1 MWIYSLVTYDRPQ
14 ALALRSAEG
23 PGQEPE
29 AVPVAAFGAGSGGC
43 GISHR
48 RACVAG
54 VEARAGDEVSRV
66 GVVPAPQD
74 SHTSALNRGLQE
86 F

>member
-1 MWIYSLVTYDRPQ
+1 MSHDGPQ
-14 ALALRSAEG
+14 ALALRGAEG

-29 AVPVAAFGAGSGGC
+29 AVPVAALGAGTGRC
-43 GISHR
+43 GIAHR
-48 RACVAG
+48 RACVTG

-74 SHTSALNRGLQE
+74 PHTSALNRGLQE
-86 F
+86 LL

>member
-14 ALALRSAEG
+14 ALALRGAER

-29 AVPVAAFGAGSGGC
+29 AVPVAALGAGSGSC

-48 RACVAG
+48 RACVTG
-54 VEARAGDEVSRV
+54 VEAIAGDEVSRV

-74 SHTSALNRGLQE
+74 SHTSALNTGLQHL
-86 F
+86 